1 MSCPK
6 NHLRNI
12 KPRRRKF
19 GKSLRKSYSENIVS
33 KEPIFPKPLE
43 YEDIDAAF
51 IDFVDNGLNITYDGK
66 KMPTF
71 TLFSNQRFSEY
82 TQMWQYTDENNNI
95 LFNFKTIT
103 RESNP
108 KVGGNQGGLWNIPGE
123 RTYKMYVRNVME
135 ENGTESYEV
144 YSMKQPFSIDMIYRV
159 GFITDKYTLI
169 NEFNMILNEKFKARQ
184 CYISPNG
191 HNIPMIL
198 EDISDET
205 TYSISDRRIY
215 VQTFSIKVMA
225 YIIKR
230 DSFKVDKYPK
240 RIRLSQDGERPIRP
254 PKVDIEEYY
263 DENIEN
269 KQLTVTV
276 RFKAYE
282 TIVDFTI
289 DTDMIVENIGKENI
303 RNLRLSINGTPYYID
318 NGFKFRKNDEI
329 RIRIRQLDTATESKV
344 ILDGYDPNVT
354 YDKTEDKDIVSE
366 EIEKFEDIVIE

>member
-1 MSCPK
+1 MSSPK
-6 NHLRNI
+6 NHLRKI

-19 GKSLRKSYSENIVS
+19 GKPLRKSYSENIVN
-33 KEPIFPKPLE
+33 KEPVFPKPLE

-51 IDFVDNGLNITYDGK
+51 IDFVDNGLSITYDGK

-82 TQMWQYTDENNNI
+82 TQMWQYTDENNNL

-108 KVGGNQGGLWNIPGE
+108 KVGGNQGGMWNIPGE
-123 RTYKMYVRNVME
+123 RTYKMYVRNVLE

-144 YSMKQPFSIDMIYRV
+144 YSMKQPFSIDMMYRV
-159 GFITDKYTLI
+159 GFVTDKYSLI

-184 CYISPNG
+184 YYISPNG

-230 DSFKVDKYPK
+230 DSFKVEKYPR

-254 PKVDIEEYY
+254 PKADIEEYY
-263 DENIEN
+263 NENIEN

-289 DTDMIVENIGKENI
+289 DTDMVVEDIGKENI

-318 NGFKFRKNDEI
+318 NGFKFHKNDEI
-329 RIRIRQLDTATESKV
+329 RIRIRQLDTSTESKV
-344 ILDGYDPNVT
+344 VLNGYDPNVT